1 MLLTYST
8 IGLSPGA
15 SAALPPTA
23 VAASS
28 STSAQFASRAARA
41 TMSSLAGDGRADGDI
56 PARWLAVPEHERPA
70 RWRRVDNAAV
80 ALEGVR
86 DPDGDA
92 YATDPVAYDLE
103 DGSFSSY
110 DFFGSEVHERYFP
123 ETIPV
128 WKAPPSAAPSVGD
141 DSPVEG
147 VVVPAAAG
155 KSVTVGEIVSVD
167 DLLKACVMAQF
178 DKRLVVLKLY
188 SKKCRACAM
197 IMPMFK
203 RLARRQGTDVDCY
216 TAEVVAARPLVERLG
231 VASVPTIL
239 VFDPTDVTELSRR
252 SIAPAEFKKYEKKVD
267 RAVTIFRD
275 GRRGLLRRYGKEWAE
290 DLLNCPTVGGQK
302 EEEAEPACICVDDD
316 GERTVCV
323 RVPQRGMWMQRFE
336 PGPWLGEISD
346 QLV

>member
-1 MLLTYST
+1 MYPL
-8 IGLSPGA
+8 
-15 SAALPPTA
+15 
-23 VAASS
+23 
-28 STSAQFASRAARA
+28 
-41 TMSSLAGDGRADGDI
+41 GD
-56 PARWLAVPEHERPA
+56 
-70 RWRRVDNAAV
+70 
-80 ALEGVR
+80 
-86 DPDGDA
+86 
-92 YATDPVAYDLE
+92 
-103 DGSFSSY
+103 S
-110 DFFGSEVHERYFP
+110 
-123 ETIPV
+123 
-128 WKAPPSAAPSVGD
+128 
-141 DSPVEG
+141 
-147 VVVPAAAG
+147 
-155 KSVTVGEIVSVD
+155 
-167 DLLKACVMAQF
+167 
-178 DKRLVVLKLY
+178 
-188 SKKCRACAM
+188 
-197 IMPMFK
+197 
-203 RLARRQGTDVDCY
+203 
-216 TAEVVAARPLVERLG
+216 